1 MTRQAAVDL
10 GVLGA
15 LGAVAVAGT
24 ARLGGELDPGDFGR
38 STGVLAG
45 VTAAMLAPYV
55 AAAAWVLA
63 RKPRT
68 LSALVLVLVVA
79 AGLRLVLVDE
89 KPALSN
95 DVYRY
100 VWDGRVQAAGINPYR
115 FAPNEPELAPLRDEA
130 IYPRMNRLGVQTAY
144 PPVAEGLYAALYR
157 LHPDSIAWTKLAI
170 VLLDLVSIG
179 LLAYLLSRLRRPP
192 VWALLYA
199 WHPLVVFELGGA
211 GHVEG
216 LVVLL
221 VLASLLAA
229 IARRTVLTG
238 VLLAAGALVKP
249 YALVLLPALVRG
261 RRALAV
267 AAGASV
273 ATIALAYVPFLDAG
287 LHVLGYL
294 PGYLRE
300 EGFTRGTRF
309 YLLGL
314 VDTEPAPLLTAVY
327 VAAAAALLLGLSAR
341 FVLRPDDSASAQATR
356 ALLLFTTMWV
366 LASPTYPWYALL
378 AVALLP
384 LARGP
389 VLLPAGAIALASPF
403 LYLHISVGSH
413 PAWPRHLAYG
423 SAALALL
430 AASALWVAQRS
441 SAVASS
447 PTPSTNET
455 RARKPSTAAA
465 RSVEAK
471 T

>member
-1 MTRQAAVDL
+1 M
-10 GVLGA
+10 
-15 LGAVAVAGT
+15 
-24 ARLGGELDPGDFGR
+24 
-38 STGVLAG
+38 
-45 VTAAMLAPYV
+45 
-55 AAAAWVLA
+55 
-63 RKPRT
+63 
-68 LSALVLVLVVA
+68 
-79 AGLRLVLVDE
+79 
-89 KPALSN
+89 
-95 DVYRY
+95 
-100 VWDGRVQAAGINPYR
+100 
-115 FAPNEPELAPLRDEA
+115 
-130 IYPRMNRLGVQTAY
+130 
-144 PPVAEGLYAALYR
+144 
-157 LHPDSIAWTKLAI
+157 
-170 VLLDLVSIG
+170 
-179 LLAYLLSRLRRPP
+179 
-192 VWALLYA
+192 
-199 WHPLVVFELGGA
+199 
-211 GHVEG
+211 
-216 LVVLL
+216 
-221 VLASLLAA
+221 
-229 IARRTVLTG
+229 LTG